1 MTVQDTVHGF
11 VVEREVPL
19 PELDAVMYQMKHE
32 KTGLELV
39 WLSREEE
46 NKVFGISF
54 ETLPWN
60 DTGVFHILEHSVLC
74 GSKNYPVKEPFVE
87 LLKNSMN
94 TFLNAM
100 TFPDKTFYPV
110 ASRNDKDFVNLMRV
124 YLDAVFYPAVY
135 TKPEIFGQEGWHY
148 EFDDEGKTSYK
159 GVVFNEMKG
168 AFADADELMEIA
180 INRALFPDTSYRF
193 VSGGDPAKIPDLSY
207 EEFIDSH
214 KKFYSPSNAY
224 IYLDG
229 AMDIDAILG
238 IINDEYLSSFEQ
250 TRRMDPPALQSP
262 VCAEDQRIEYE
273 IGADEK
279 EEGKIRLAWGRVI
292 GTFADREK
300 LIAMQVLSDVLTGNN
315 QAPLTKA
322 VLSDGLAESM
332 ALYTMD
338 GIANPWVKIEAR
350 NVKEEDCDK
359 VQVRIFDTLQALAD
373 DGLDHEKLEASMAN
387 LEFQMRE
394 RDYGSYPQGLILGM
408 QVLDSWLY
416 GGAPEANLQIGDL
429 FQNLREKMKQ
439 GYFEQLI
446 RETLLENPHSCKVTL
461 IPSRTAGEERRAKE
475 AKRLEDEAA
484 LWSDETRKALIAKQ
498 KRLLAWQESED
509 TPQQL
514 ATLPHLELSDLSR
527 TPQEQPMEEVTVE
540 GQKVLLH
547 RINASGIAYITL
559 YFDVD
564 HYTKAELPAV
574 GLLCRLL
581 GNLET
586 TQSSVE
592 QLNNRVRLL
601 CGSMQFYLSTF
612 SIKDDNNRC
621 TVKLCASFSTLEAN
635 VEQAVRL
642 AAEIL
647 TQTKFDSATSEKEIL
662 DLVRQ
667 IKMGSFESVVTSG
680 HAAALGRVSAQTSV
694 AGVISECT
702 GGITFYQWLK
712 AQEENWNWQSLQ
724 AQLIQLYARAVSKK
738 SLTISLTGNT
748 DVYMETVVHTL
759 QEALPVSQNRDF
771 SDGVSAIKP
780 WGIKKEGI
788 IIPADIAFS
797 VRGGKASDYNGA
809 WQIAAKIVGLSYLWN
824 AIRVQGGAYGTGM
837 IVRVN
842 GGFFCYSYRDP
853 SAKQS
858 LEKYVN
864 CSGFLKEFAAQNP
877 DLTGFIIGTISD
889 QSPLQ
894 TPRMKGQTAD
904 NFYWR
909 QISWEKRCA
918 RWQQILETTPE
929 KLMETAATIEQVMKE
944 SGICVVGG
952 AEQMEGCGLDEIIT
966 L

>member
-1 MTVQDTVHGF
+1 MTLHDTVHGF

-39 WLSREEE
+39 WISREEE
-46 NKVFGISF
+46 NKVFGIGF

-135 TKPEIFGQEGWHY
+135 TKPEIFYQEGWHY
-148 EFDDEGKTSYK
+148 EFDSEGKPGYK

-168 AFADADELMEIA
+168 AFADADELMDMT
-180 INRALFPDTSYRF
+180 INRALFPDTSYRY
-193 VSGGDPAKIPDLSY
+193 VSGGDPTKIPDLTY
-207 EEFIDSH
+207 EEFIESH
-214 KKFYSPSNAY
+214 KRFYSPSNAY
-224 IYLDG
+224 VYLDG

-250 TRRMDPPALQSP
+250 TKRMDPPAIQSA
-262 VCAEDQRIEYE
+262 VDAGEQQVEYE
-273 IGADEK
+273 IGTNEN
-279 EEGKIRLAWGRVI
+279 EEGKIRLSWGRVI
-292 GTFADREK
+292 GTYAEREK
-300 LIAMQVLSDVLTGNN
+300 LTAMQILSDVLTGNN

-322 VLSDGLAESM
+322 VLEDGLAETM
-332 ALYTMD
+332 RLYTID
-338 GIANPWVKIEAR
+338 GVANPWVKIEAR
-350 NVKEEDCDK
+350 NVKEENCK
-359 VQVRIFDTLQALAD
+359 QVEERIFDTLNALANG
-373 DGLDHEKLEASMAN
+373 GLDHEKLEASMAN

-408 QVLDSWLY
+408 QVFDSWLY

-429 FQNLREKMKQ
+429 FVHLREKMKQ
-439 GYFEQLI
+439 GYFEHLI
-446 RETLLENPHSCKVTL
+446 REELIENPHRCKVTL
-461 IPSRTAGEERRAKE
+461 IPSKTAGEARRAKE
-475 AKRLEDEAA
+475 AKRLEDESAM
-484 LWSDETRKALIAKQ
+484 WSQKAREEIIAKQ
-498 KRLLAWQESED
+498 ERLEAWQNSED
-509 TPQQL
+509 TPEQL
-514 ATLPHLELSDLSR
+514 AALPHLELSDLSR
-527 TPQEQPMEEVTVE
+527 TPQEQPIEELVID
-540 GQKVLLH
+540 GQKVLVH
-547 RINASGIAYITL
+547 RVNSSGIAYITL
-559 YFDVD
+559 YFDEN
-564 HYTKAELPAV
+564 HYTEAELPAL
-574 GLLCRLL
+574 GLLCRLF

-592 QLNNRVRLL
+592 DLNNRVRLL
-601 CGSMQFYLSTF
+601 CGSMTFFISTF
-612 SIKDDNNRC
+612 NIKDDSSCC
-621 TVKLCASFSTLEAN
+621 TVKLCASFSTLESN
-635 VEQAVRL
+635 VDQAVSL

-647 TQTKFDSATSEKEIL
+647 TQTRFDTANSEKAVL
-662 DLVRQ
+662 DLLRQ
-667 IKMGSFESVVTSG
+667 IKMGCFEQTVMGG
-680 HAAALGRVSAQTSV
+680 HAAALGRVSAQMSV
-694 AGVISECT
+694 SSVVSECT
-702 GGITFYQWLK
+702 GGVTFYQWLK
-712 AQEENWNWQSLQ
+712 AQEENWNWNSLREKLT
-724 AQLIQLYARAVSKK
+724 ALYAKAVSKEQ
-738 SLTISLTGNT
+738 LTISLTGNT
-748 DVYMETVVHTL
+748 DAYAANVVQML
-759 QEALPVSQNRDF
+759 QELLPSKPDLLKAHTI
-771 SDGVSAIKP
+771 AIKP

-788 IIPADIAFS
+788 IIPADIAFA
-797 VRGGKASDYNGA
+797 VRGTITGNYNGA
-809 WQIAAKIVGLSYLWN
+809 WQTAAKIVSLSYLWN
-824 AIRVQGGAYGTGM
+824 VIRVQGGAYGTGM
-837 IVRVN
+837 LTRAN

-853 SAKQS
+853 SARES
-858 LEKYVN
+858 LRKYLD

-877 DLTGFIIGTISD
+877 DLTGFIIGTVSD

-909 QISWEKRCA
+909 QISWEERCA

-929 KLMETAATIEQVMKE
+929 KLAQAAEQISTAMKDG
-944 SGICVVGG
+944 GICVVGG